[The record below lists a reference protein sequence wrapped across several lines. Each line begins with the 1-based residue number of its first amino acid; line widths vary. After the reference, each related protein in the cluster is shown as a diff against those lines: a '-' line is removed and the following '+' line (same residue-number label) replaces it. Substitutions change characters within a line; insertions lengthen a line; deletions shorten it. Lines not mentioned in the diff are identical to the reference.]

1 MKAKHWDFCIHVSG
15 TFDARKCELGHKPR
29 FYMPKSHTDERWGW
43 MRRCEDFKDERVPT
57 SIKTLAYD
65 FPNCWVLEESE
76 R

>member
-1 MKAKHWDFCIHVSG
+1 MKAKHCDFCIHVSG

-43 MRRCEDFKDERVPT
+43 MRRCEDFEEATYLLRRVDNED
-57 SIKTLAYD
+57 A
-65 FPNCWVLEESE
+65 